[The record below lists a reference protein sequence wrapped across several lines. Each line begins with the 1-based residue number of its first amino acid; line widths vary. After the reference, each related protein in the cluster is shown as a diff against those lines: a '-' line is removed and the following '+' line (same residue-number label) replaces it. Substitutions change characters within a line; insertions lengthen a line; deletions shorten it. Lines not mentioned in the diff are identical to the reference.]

1 MPTYTYKAKKT
12 TGEIIEGSLEAEN
25 RRLVIARLQ
34 KMQAYPIR
42 VEMEGRAGGLGAF
55 QKEISIHSFRRI
67 SRREICAFT
76 RQMSDLLKSGLTLV
90 RALDVLVQ
98 QTENE
103 RFKEIIKN
111 LRSEVQGG
119 STFSAALAKHPKVF
133 PDLYSSMVHA
143 GEVGG
148 LLDEVMDRLAEFN
161 EAELETRNKIIS
173 ALAYPA
179 IMVVVGAGVI
189 VVLMT
194 FVIPRFNQMFSEIGA
209 DLPKITLLLVALS
222 EFVTSYYALIVAGA
236 IVALIVAYLQL
247 LKQPEERLRIDRIR
261 LKVPVYG
268 SFVLKNEVARF
279 ARTLGTLLGNGVPI
293 LRALEI
299 TKTMIKNQA
308 IATVMGDIAENVK
321 EGERLSTRL
330 TKSRVFPPVAVNM
343 VVIGEETGSL
353 ETTLLR
359 VASTYEKETE
369 RQLRTL
375 TTLVEPL
382 MILVMGA
389 VVGFIVMAMVL
400 PIFQLSAAIQ

>member
-1 MPTYTYKAKKT
+1 MPTYSYKAKKT
-12 TGEIIEGSLEAEN
+12 TGEIIEGTLEAEN

-42 VEMEGRAGGLGAF
+42 VEAEGGGGGFSQL
-55 QKEISIHSFRRI
+55 QKEFSFQSFRRI
-67 SRREICAFT
+67 NRREICSFT

-98 QTENE
+98 QTENV
-103 RFKEIIKN
+103 RLREIIKN
-111 LRSEVQGG
+111 LKSEVQGG

-148 LLDEVMDRLAEFN
+148 LLDEVMNRLSDFAES
-161 EAELETRNKIIS
+161 ELETRGKVMS

-179 IMVVVGAGVI
+179 IMLVVGAGVI

-194 FVIPRFNQMFSEIGA
+194 FVIPRFSQMFEEIGA
-209 DLPKITLLLVALS
+209 DLPKITLLLVTVS
-222 EFVTSYYALIVAGA
+222 KFVMSYYSLIILGA
-236 IVALIVAYLQL
+236 IVALIVAYIQL
-247 LKQPEERLRIDRIR
+247 LKQPEEKLRIDRLR
-261 LKVPVYG
+261 LKIPVYG
-268 SFVLKNEVARF
+268 SFLLKNEVARF

-308 IATVMGDIAENVK
+308 IATVMGDVAENVK
-321 EGERLSTRL
+321 EGERLSTQL
-330 TKSRVFPPVAVNM
+330 TRSTVFPPVAVHM
-343 VVIGEETGSL
+343 VAVGEETGSL
-353 ETTLLR
+353 DTTLLR

-369 RQLRTL
+369 RQL
-375 TTLVEPL
+375 
-382 MILVMGA
+382 
-389 VVGFIVMAMVL
+389 
-400 PIFQLSAAIQ
+400 